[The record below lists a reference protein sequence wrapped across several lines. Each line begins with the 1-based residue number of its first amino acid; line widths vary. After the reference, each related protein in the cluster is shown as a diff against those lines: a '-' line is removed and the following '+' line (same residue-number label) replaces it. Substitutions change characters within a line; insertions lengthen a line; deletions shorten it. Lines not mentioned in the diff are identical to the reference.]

1 MEPWEELLISSTG
14 DDKPMT
20 SPLHI
25 FFLNEKLCHHVTTSF
40 NAGKWLSH
48 KEGGIGHL
56 LVFSAMGDLGGHRAR
71 ILLSICTR
79 YSRPVLS
86 DLPTYLFIHFLQP
99 ARRRPPSAGGHAVW
113 GMWLRRGTWAA
124 ETESLLH
131 FLKCQVSVTGFGFK
145 TLSTKVC
152 PWTLKWRCSWIHR
165 EWYHSYWQP
174 SVHIKDRCI
183 STCQVK
189 TNKSIALYQV
199 GWHTTPLPFVITG
212 IPFPGPPEKD
222 IHSSKIN
229 KDHLSNT
236 GHENIQTPTRWQ
248 LKCVLGL

>member
-1 MEPWEELLISSTG
+1 MRNCVITWQPPSMPENGFHTKREELGICSFSQQWVISVAIVPGFCSAFAHGTHVQCCLICPRTCSY
-14 DDKPMT
+14 T
-20 SPLHI
+20 S
-25 FFLNEKLCHHVTTSF
+25 
-40 NAGKWLSH
+40 
-48 KEGGIGHL
+48 
-56 LVFSAMGDLGGHRAR
+56 
-71 ILLSICTR
+71 
-79 YSRPVLS
+79 YS
-86 DLPTYLFIHFLQP
+86 QP
-99 ARRRPPSAGGHAVW
+99 WRRPPSAGGHAVW
-113 GMWLRRGTWAA
+113 GMWLRCGTWAA

-199 GWHTTPLPFVITG
+199 GWQTTPLPFVITG